1 METEQRLGSLV
12 EALRPI
18 MRDKRFQSLLVSE
31 GLATIPKSVAERLQG
46 EKIKPGAAA
55 HASKPFL
62 GKNAGR
68 QPVSGICPDVL
79 DFLQDYPV
87 KVKIFGL
94 LRHVLPARQL
104 EIARL
109 MVAMER
115 VTFTYAKILIAFTPH
130 PLLAE
135 GFYPAMIANVSEDQ
149 LGAMTPELGRLS
161 SEFLSAV
168 ERLGPVSLELLAAG
182 RYLDRLMDNSRVV
195 RYLAHTF
202 PGYFEEFHELSG
214 GHAFS
219 NSLSLATGRGP
230 RSGPPPSQIGHKSAR
245 STELNKASLPYRL
258 ISPSGFRIH
267 LIVRETEDEAWA
279 AADRL
284 ISHVS
289 DDLIAEA
296 QNGFTNISE
305 SVGQKRMAALHQ
317 GRRDRLVVGLSLI
330 SGQGRGWCLVA
341 REQRWSACRQ
351 CCRANSRASGD
362 RHRNDYR
369 FWLSASGGSVQC
381 CRTAFSQTWAE
392 G

>member
-1 METEQRLGSLV
+1 MKLFAPKLLAAYEAECQRKRDFIREAVETEQRLGSLV

-31 GLATIPKSVAERLQG
+31 GLAPIPKSVAERLQG
-46 EKIKPGAAA
+46 EKFKPGAAA

-94 LRHVLPARQL
+94 LRHVLPDRQL

-115 VTFTYAKILIAFTPH
+115 VTFTYAKILIAFTPR

-149 LGAMTPELGRLS
+149 PGAMTPELGRPS
-161 SEFLSAV
+161 CEFLSAM

-182 RYLDRLMDNSRVV
+182 RYLDRLMGNSRVV

-202 PGYFEEFHELSG
+202 PGNFEEFHKLSG

-219 NSLSLATGRGP
+219 NSLSLAAGCGPKANRPAAIAVRAEKRPLARAEQYPDRIAANTASSYKTSSRPPRRKGGRIALVEPRRRQPVLEMGNGRRRQHHHQDFFRHDARHSSGCRRGP
-230 RSGPPPSQIGHKSAR
+230 R
-245 STELNKASLPYRL
+245 E
-258 ISPSGFRIH
+258 
-267 LIVRETEDEAWA
+267 EA
-279 AADRL
+279 
-284 ISHVS
+284 
-289 DDLIAEA
+289 
-296 QNGFTNISE
+296 
-305 SVGQKRMAALHQ
+305 
-317 GRRDRLVVGLSLI
+317 GR
-330 SGQGRGWCLVA
+330 
-341 REQRWSACRQ
+341 
-351 CCRANSRASGD
+351 
-362 RHRNDYR
+362 
-369 FWLSASGGSVQC
+369 
-381 CRTAFSQTWAE
+381 
-392 G
+392 